1 MMSEK
6 TNEKIIVLADGT
18 NFPTIR
24 KMTRGQALEF
34 NKKGLNPARNKVML
48 DARNNLSSEE
58 LGTDAAITLI
68 ELNDEMETWIL
79 NTIYSEFNFDNADY
93 QACSVLAAETYKAT
107 FFPDQGEIK
116 NS

>member
-1 MMSEK
+1 MMSEIK
-6 TNEKIIVLADGT
+6 EKINVLADGS
-18 NFPTIR
+18 NFPTLR

-34 NKKGLNPARNKVML
+34 NKRGLNPMRNKAML
-48 DARNNLSSEE
+48 DARNTLSSEE

-79 NTIYSEFNFDNADY
+79 DTIYSEFNFDNADY

>member
-1 MMSEK
+1 MSEIK
-6 TNEKIIVLADGT
+6 EKINVLADGS
-18 NFPTIR
+18 NFPTLR

-34 NKKGLNPARNKVML
+34 NKRGLNPMRNKAML
-48 DARNNLSSEE
+48 DARNTLSSEE

-68 ELNDEMETWIL
+68 LD
-79 NTIYSEFNFDNADY
+79 TIYSEFNFDNADY